1 MILSIETS
9 TPVCSVALK
18 ATERGVWEKRTEG
31 RGVHSERLF
40 TFTGE
45 LLERAGAG
53 ISDLDAILF
62 SRGPG
67 SYTGLRIGASAIKGF
82 LFGRDVPLYTFP
94 TLFSFAAG
102 LKPGST
108 PCDIFSVIDARRT
121 HLYVQRFHR
130 SGSELTKKGE
140 ASVKELD
147 KIKDELTDN
156 SVIVGTGWNRLNLE
170 EESGVKTF
178 GSESISATSLI
189 TAWNSE
195 SLKKHFKKE
204 DPQLFDP
211 DYLEIAQ
218 LNNSSM

>member
-1 MILSIETS
+1 MILAIETS

-18 ATERGVWEKRTEG
+18 ATERGVWEKRIEG

-67 SYTGLRIGASAIKGF
+67 SYTGLRIGAAAIKGF

-108 PCDIFSVIDARRT
+108 PCDIFSVIDARRI

-178 GSESISATSLI
+178 GSESISATSMI